1 MVMAT
6 NINTPENQRLCALIR
21 SMTDNHLDKERL
33 KLKKVNQYFEAKN
46 LPRSEVIELLI
57 FELFK
62 IALSLSFFSLSLG
75 LGLYLCYR
83 LVPSCCV
90 IIDLETLSLSFD
102 LVFSSKI
109 FKSFSFR
116 SLSSMPSCDLVSWY
130 QHDHIVHHLLKFADN
145 LYLDNLDISKEDL
158 EYQSCESLCLILSFL
173 DS

>member
-6 NINTPENQRLCALIR
+6 NINTPENQRLCVLIR

-33 KLKKVNQYFEAKN
+33 KLKKVK
-46 LPRSEVIELLI
+46 
-57 FELFK
+57 
-62 IALSLSFFSLSLG
+62 
-75 LGLYLCYR
+75 